1 MRINYLHII
10 TNTFIFLSC
19 MVCPQLPV
27 KLIQLD
33 EFNYTIRITI
43 PLADE
48 DTIHTDYIALT
59 ADTPFITIS
68 DWQTRTPISSVYDPL
83 FHQQENSFTESP
95 ELEFNLAC
103 TDTSVIKDA
112 HFILNYYLQ
121 SAAEMV
127 QEIIT
132 LELPEQ
138 ITNNQLETQIDIPSA
153 QELEPVQAIQEIP
166 TSATPSKTASSW
178 LDWLTNKITQSDS
191 LLFRLALVFLLG
203 LFMSLTPCI
212 YPMIPITAGILQSQ
226 GSKSLI
232 SSFFLSLSYTTGIAT
247 TFAILGLLAAFAGQA
262 MGQLMSHPLF
272 VIPLICVLV
281 YLALSMIG
289 LYDMYVPRFMQP
301 SSHTVR
307 AGSFISAFT
316 FGAISGVIAS
326 PCLSPG
332 LVCLLCLV
340 TTLNSVFLGFI
351 LLFAFGIGLGVP
363 LLIIGTF
370 SSSLNILP
378 RAGMWMVEIK
388 KIFGFAM
395 LGMCLYFLNYIIP
408 AHIMS
413 IVLVATALL
422 FGLCFLYMATK
433 SHSRTWHFL
442 YNFLGVILISGSV
455 FLAYNAFK
463 KMHTRVHADH
473 AWQTNYDE
481 SVEIARTQNKL
492 LFVDIGAPFCSICRA
507 IDASLFA
514 DASVQTFLNENTIPA
529 KIDGSLGQ
537 NAELIKKYHILG
549 FPTILLINP
558 KNQQIIKQWGSE
570 LYGILPQEFIQQVKN
585 HL

>member
-1 MRINYLHII
+1 MHITYRNCI
-10 TNTFIFLSC
+10 ALMTLFFSYALFPQTKTQLTPIDETHYQLS
-19 MVCPQLPV
+19 
-27 KLIQLD
+27 IQ
-33 EFNYTIRITI
+33 I
-43 PLADE
+43 PLMEE
-48 DTIHTDYIALT
+48 DTIHTDYLALT
-59 ADTPFITIS
+59 VDSPEISIS
-68 DWQTRTPISSVYDPL
+68 DWQSATPITQVYDPL
-83 FHQQENSFTESP
+83 FHQQERAFTKPP
-95 ELEFNLAC
+95 ELVFTLTCADKKEFQNAQFVLA
-103 TDTSVIKDA
+103 
-112 HFILNYYLQ
+112 YYLQ

-127 QEIIT
+127 QEVLK
-132 LELPEQ
+132 LELPQE
-138 ITNNQLETQIDIPSA
+138 IEAPLETQIDIPTEV
-153 QELEPVQAIQEIP
+153 QELPSTQTKESPASQP
-166 TSATPSKTASSW
+166 TSSW
-178 LDWLTNKITQSDS
+178 LSWLTDRITTSDS
-191 LLFRLALVFLLG
+191 LALRLLLVFLLG

-226 GSKSLI
+226 GSKSLLT
-232 SSFFLSLSYTTGIAT
+232 SFLLALSYTVGIAT

-272 VIPLICVLV
+272 VIPLVCLLV

-289 LYDMYVPRFMQP
+289 LYDMYVPRFLQP
-301 SSHTVR
+301 REHNVR
-307 AGSFISAFT
+307 AGSFFSAFT

-340 TTLNSVFLGFI
+340 TTLNSVFLGFL

-370 SSSLNILP
+370 SSSLNVLP

-408 AHIMS
+408 APIMGIILVLFTLS
-413 IVLVATALL
+413 I
-422 FGLCFLYMATK
+422 GIIFLYLSKKAH
-433 SHSRTWHFL
+433 SHAWRWI
-442 YNFLGVILISGSV
+442 YNLLGVLLLASSV
-455 FLAYNAFK
+455 YLSYEAFK
-463 KMHTRVHADH
+463 KFYTKSVHSS
-473 AWQTNYDE
+473 WQTDYTAALE
-481 SVEIARTQNKL
+481 KARLQNKK

-514 DASVQTFLNENTIPA
+514 DNSVITYLQENTIA
-529 KIDGSLGQ
+529 VKLDGSLAQ
-537 NAELIKKYHILG
+537 NADVIKQYKVLG

-558 KNQQIIKQWGSE
+558 ENQQIIKQWGPE
-570 LYGILPQEFIQQVKN
+570 LYGNLPQEFIQQVKN